1 MIYIFLIAIIIFC
14 LVSEGFFSGS
24 EIALISANKV
34 NLQQLSHH
42 SIGARLA
49 LILLKE
55 PEKLLSTTL
64 VGTNTMT
71 IASSFAAN
79 ELFAR
84 IWGSK
89 YSVYSVFVIIPAILI
104 IGEII
109 PKAIFRL
116 NADKISI
123 KVAYPLRIAM
133 VLFYPVVY
141 PTIRLIGFLR
151 VKVITAKKKATP
163 YVTKKE
169 LKLILKSEQKQ
180 VKSHNSQAKMIYRL
194 LDYANTRVGS
204 IMTPLFKEI
213 RLSNNASIREAV
225 YSMQRTKLE
234 KIAVYRKRSDNIIG
248 FIHSQDLLNLSSE
261 GGKIK
266 YYIRNALYVPE
277 LMRISQL
284 LKLFREKEIDVAVV
298 IDEYGSTVGLVHLKE
313 ILGEILS
320 KSLSTRERPQLKKLI
335 PLGHNIYLA
344 DAELKLDRLTEALDI
359 ELEWIGE
366 ETLGGYLLHLA
377 QKIPRIGEEFV
388 AYPLKIKVLT
398 GTPKKVEKLRLEVLH
413 K

>member
-1 MIYIFLIAIIIFC
+1 MIYIFLIAVIIFC
-14 LVSEGFFSGS
+14 LISEGFFSGS

-34 NLQQLSHH
+34 RLQQLSHH
-42 SIGARLA
+42 SLGARLA

-104 IGEII
+104 IAEII

-194 LDYANTRVGS
+194 LDYAN
-204 IMTPLFKEI
+204 K
-213 RLSNNASIREAV
+213 
-225 YSMQRTKLE
+225 
-234 KIAVYRKRSDNIIG
+234 
-248 FIHSQDLLNLSSE
+248 
-261 GGKIK
+261 
-266 YYIRNALYVPE
+266 
-277 LMRISQL
+277 
-284 LKLFREKEIDVAVV
+284 
-298 IDEYGSTVGLVHLKE
+298 
-313 ILGEILS
+313 
-320 KSLSTRERPQLKKLI
+320 
-335 PLGHNIYLA
+335 
-344 DAELKLDRLTEALDI
+344 
-359 ELEWIGE
+359 
-366 ETLGGYLLHLA
+366 
-377 QKIPRIGEEFV
+377 
-388 AYPLKIKVLT
+388 
-398 GTPKKVEKLRLEVLH
+398 
-413 K
+413 